1 MGRSEEMFLKEL
13 CIYKMSASWMSEVLI
28 PKAGE
33 GNSWA
38 VGDSGLSTPH
48 SLVIL
53 GVRVQGYNLL
63 ACHG

>member
-1 MGRSEEMFLKEL
+1 MGTSEEMFLKEL
-13 CIYKMSASWMSEVLI
+13 CIYKMFASWMSGILI

-33 GNSWA
+33 GNSWEVA
-38 VGDSGLSTPH
+38 DSGLSTLH

-63 ACHG
+63 ECHG